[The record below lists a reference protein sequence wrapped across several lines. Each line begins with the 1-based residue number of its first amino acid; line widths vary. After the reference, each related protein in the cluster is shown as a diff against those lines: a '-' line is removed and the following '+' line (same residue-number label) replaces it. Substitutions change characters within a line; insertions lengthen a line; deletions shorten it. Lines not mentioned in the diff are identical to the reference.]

1 MKPKIRCLSCKRM
14 VTDHPEAKVR
24 HMIRYH
30 RDVPIRRLCGLFNPA
45 LFEFLGYRIGERLK
59 AIL

>member
-1 MKPKIRCLSCKRM
+1 M